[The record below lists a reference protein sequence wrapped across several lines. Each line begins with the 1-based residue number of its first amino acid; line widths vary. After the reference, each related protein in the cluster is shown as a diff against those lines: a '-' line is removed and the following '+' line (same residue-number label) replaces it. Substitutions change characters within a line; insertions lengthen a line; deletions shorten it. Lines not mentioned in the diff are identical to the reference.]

1 MKCKHCGMEV
11 SPFAKKC
18 SHCGQEKYQSE
29 ADDFVYEPF
38 IEEVE
43 VTKKEGQEELEEAVK
58 KEASS
63 ANSNNR
69 SKWYISIAVTIVLV
83 MSVCGWEWYNS
94 KEQYVGT
101 EGIVYTKEDE
111 MKILY
116 PESNKSEV
124 LAKGSVFL
132 GMNNYGW
139 QTSYEDTGA
148 FLQYTSDQTKM
159 VYQGETV
166 DVERMCQT
174 LYYKENKIG
183 GKIHI
188 IADDVD
194 YFVLSKE
201 DHVIYHNMQGDVY
214 LYNIEDDSTTQLAS
228 DVEAFN
234 IDETKTYIIY
244 YLATE
249 STYIQDINQEMEP
262 FYLPLNGNDSSKSKD
277 FTKIVL
283 LEEGN
288 LFLVE
293 DFTKKTLIAENV
305 ASYECLLE
313 QDPIQIFYYEMPEES
328 MTYYS
333 FIEDMMLEKD
343 MSMEEPQAA
352 DYPRG
357 KEDTGYI
364 QAVEEYE
371 KKEIRD
377 NIRNALKSDVVDG
390 EVAKLYHYSNGTTKL
405 IHDSAI
411 LSVRYGMDMEED
423 SPYRFSVQEGKEFA
437 KFLFEGDEVYQDL
450 HDQVEEYYN
459 NTFLATV
466 NDYAYVEGELLYL
479 AKSLNN
485 SYAFDVENKW
495 IYIYESSSNEE
506 EYHTKVR
513 RVSYDKESFGETE
526 DCIEIDAECYIY
538 KILNDYVLIH
548 VFTGD
553 SDGYAIWTKEGGLK
567 ELQGSMYWTLVET
580 KEGQSLMYM
589 DYRGGSG
596 KLYLIGKDG
605 VPVKFCDNVYSFYA
619 KSEEEVYIITDYE
632 SAKLTG
638 TLKKYTGN
646 GELVTLDEEVSHL
659 MFEKYAEYYWEYN

>member
-262 FYLPLNGNDSSKSKD
+262 FYLPLNGNDSSK
-277 FTKIVL
+277 
-283 LEEGN
+283 
-288 LFLVE
+288 
-293 DFTKKTLIAENV
+293 
-305 ASYECLLE
+305 
-313 QDPIQIFYYEMPEES
+313 
-328 MTYYS
+328 
-333 FIEDMMLEKD
+333 
-343 MSMEEPQAA
+343 
-352 DYPRG
+352 
-357 KEDTGYI
+357 
-364 QAVEEYE
+364 
-371 KKEIRD
+371 
-377 NIRNALKSDVVDG
+377 
-390 EVAKLYHYSNGTTKL
+390 
-405 IHDSAI
+405 
-411 LSVRYGMDMEED
+411 
-423 SPYRFSVQEGKEFA
+423 
-437 KFLFEGDEVYQDL
+437 
-450 HDQVEEYYN
+450 
-459 NTFLATV
+459 
-466 NDYAYVEGELLYL
+466 
-479 AKSLNN
+479 
-485 SYAFDVENKW
+485 
-495 IYIYESSSNEE
+495 
-506 EYHTKVR
+506 
-513 RVSYDKESFGETE
+513 
-526 DCIEIDAECYIY
+526 
-538 KILNDYVLIH
+538 
-548 VFTGD
+548 
-553 SDGYAIWTKEGGLK
+553 
-567 ELQGSMYWTLVET
+567 
-580 KEGQSLMYM
+580 
-589 DYRGGSG
+589 
-596 KLYLIGKDG
+596 
-605 VPVKFCDNVYSFYA
+605 
-619 KSEEEVYIITDYE
+619 
-632 SAKLTG
+632 
-638 TLKKYTGN
+638 
-646 GELVTLDEEVSHL
+646 
-659 MFEKYAEYYWEYN
+659 